1 MRRSRLYVIERKNE
15 KERQS
20 QEQTRKWMT
29 SLAACDEFTRVAIG
43 LPLGPDNPEMIE
55 LRGKEILPA
64 LR

>member
-1 MRRSRLYVIERKNE
+1 
-15 KERQS
+15 
-20 QEQTRKWMT
+20 MT

-55 LRGKEILPA
+55 LWGKEILPA

>member
-1 MRRSRLYVIERKNE
+1 MKRKD
-15 KERQS
+15 RG

>member
-1 MRRSRLYVIERKNE
+1 MKRSRLYVIEEKMKRKH
-15 KERQS
+15 RS

-43 LPLGPDNPEMIE
+43 LPLGHDNPEMIE
-55 LRGKEILPA
+55 LWGKEILPA

>member
-1 MRRSRLYVIERKNE
+1 MQRSRLYVIEEKMKRKH
-15 KERQS
+15 RS
-20 QEQTRKWMT
+20 QEQTRKWMI
-29 SLAACDEFTRVAIG
+29 SLAACDEFTRVAMG